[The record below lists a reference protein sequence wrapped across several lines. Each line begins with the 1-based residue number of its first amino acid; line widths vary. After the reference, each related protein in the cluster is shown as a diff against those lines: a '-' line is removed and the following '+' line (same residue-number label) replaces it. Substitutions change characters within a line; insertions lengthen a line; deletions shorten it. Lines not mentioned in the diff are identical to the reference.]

1 MFCRHTEAMIISNI
15 CSGAIQSFM
24 AVRRRPTDFGPA
36 GAIRAPAGTTV
47 DFGGTAHD
55 WTAEFIDTGPGQWLM
70 RYAREYGFVMSY
82 PQGTEKITGYAF
94 EPWHYRFIGIE
105 VAAEWFALRAGP
117 W

>member
-1 MFCRHTEAMIISNI
+1 
-15 CSGAIQSFM
+15 
-24 AVRRRPTDFGPA
+24 
-36 GAIRAPAGTTV
+36 
-47 DFGGTAHD
+47 D

-105 VAAEWFALRAGP
+105 VAAEWFASGLVPGEYLRRRVLHT
-117 W
+117 